1 MKKKEGH
8 DRLGASGA
16 EESYGAPPAPV
27 YEAADAAA
35 DAYGAPPADEYG
47 APADDGSG
55 SGSGDYDYDDGSAAP
70 EESYGAP
77 AEESYGRLTVTG
89 DLT

>member
-1 MKKKEGH
+1 MVGPAA
-8 DRLGASGA
+8 GANVEVTG
-16 EESYGAPPAPV
+16 G
-27 YEAADAAA
+27 EAADAAA

-47 APADDGSG
+47 APAEETSG

-77 AEESYGRLTVTG
+77 AEETYGMLTVERPEAGPQFIT
-89 DLT
+89 LLFPL